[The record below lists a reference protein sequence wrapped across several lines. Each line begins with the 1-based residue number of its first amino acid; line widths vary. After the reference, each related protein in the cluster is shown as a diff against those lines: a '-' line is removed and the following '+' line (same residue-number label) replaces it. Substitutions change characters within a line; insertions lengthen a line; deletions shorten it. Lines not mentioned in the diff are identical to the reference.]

1 MRSLEELCNS
11 KKTGKVSASSSNDD
25 HLAEKKCLQKVPIF
39 SKMHRLR
46 PSIFAVYGKCRK
58 YRFVYITQ
66 DRQMP
71 LRKMSLHLIYFIN
84 SDHSKLLINFQFGDL
99 RDHTLSHSVIILR
112 LEIRTPNSSTL
123 L

>member
-1 MRSLEELCNS
+1 MLHQ
-11 KKTGKVSASSSNDD
+11 AMMII
-25 HLAEKKCLQKVPIF
+25 LQKKNVYKKF
-39 SKMHRLR
+39 RSFLR
-46 PSIFAVYGKCRK
+46 CIDYTHPSIFAVYGKCRM

-123 L
+123 LKVSFTSFFTLLCRSP